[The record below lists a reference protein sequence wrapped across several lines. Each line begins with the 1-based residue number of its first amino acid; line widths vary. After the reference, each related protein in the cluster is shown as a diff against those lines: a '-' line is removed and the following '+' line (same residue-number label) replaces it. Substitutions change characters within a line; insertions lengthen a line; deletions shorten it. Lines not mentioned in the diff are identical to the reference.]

1 MGCVTFL
8 LHNNNWQ
15 KLESHLGQRGVDWSQ
30 AVGIKTKR
38 NKHKTEMWGE
48 QEIKCVGE
56 WDWVR
61 EETGE
66 TSHHIK
72 SPSHSR
78 ALRFGLWIMDSSV
91 LNMDESL
98 PTIQPW
104 SEWGASVWSVCL
116 YTFAHIHTH
125 THTHTQQ
132 NKAKTLK
139 RTQLWLYMRT
149 SSQWNTS
156 ERPTLQCLQLNVK
169 GITELTDSTRV
180 QHASYTEY
188 KKALQRRQVSNI
200 HEVAAV

>member
-8 LHNNNWQ
+8 LHNNNWH

-125 THTHTQQ
+125 THTHTHNKTRLKHSNGHSCDCTWEQVHNEIPAKDQPSSVYSWTSRESQ
-132 NKAKTLK
+132 N
-139 RTQLWLYMRT
+139 
-149 SSQWNTS
+149 
-156 ERPTLQCLQLNVK
+156 
-169 GITELTDSTRV
+169 
-180 QHASYTEY
+180 
-188 KKALQRRQVSNI
+188 
-200 HEVAAV
+200 